1 MDVSEILTIIIGYI
15 YLFLSIGINIIK
27 VVYIFIKKKVL
38 PNLLLY
44 YVLKVLSG
52 CAGLLYGLTFLDKV
66 GYYLV
71 TPFLA
76 VVLLDFIV
84 LGIICVLNLKQYI
97 NNLHKIHPEGSINNV
112 KPKLKKSK
120 KRFKKKIKNITIK
133 KPNKMRRIKSSSN
146 LKPYKRNNTIRQIK
160 SENSLEELEQTFMS
174 NYIKHILAGYTFN
187 NNIPILK
194 NRITITPQ
202 CDVSEEVKSTKKKTN
217 KGNKKKKHKKSNDGV
232 KDALM
237 DEGED
242 IEEFLF
248 DDDDE
253 ELDDLEDDD
262 DIDIDDGDEDE
273 DDGDDEDEDGDEDED
288 EGGGLLDY
296 LGELMGG

>member
-120 KRFKKKIKNITIK
+120 KKIKNITIK

-160 SENSLEELEQTFMS
+160 SENSMEELEQTFMS

-187 NNIPILK
+187 NNIPKLK

-217 KGNKKKKHKKSNDGV
+217 KGNKKKKQKKSNDGV
-232 KDALM
+232 KDVLM

-262 DIDIDDGDEDE
+262 DIDIDDGDEDDDGGDE
-273 DDGDDEDEDGDEDED
+273 DDDGDEDEDED